1 MTADA
6 SASSH
11 GEPGCREWTQRT
23 ETTTLPAG
31 TACRAQL
38 PHNRAKKMTARLK
51 LDDTFREWKR
61 VRLEFDRDFQR
72 DGVRPDELRGELFL
86 YNRGTAPLSILLDG
100 ARFEP

>member
-1 MTADA
+1 
-6 SASSH
+6 
-11 GEPGCREWTQRT
+11 
-23 ETTTLPAG
+23 
-31 TACRAQL
+31 
-38 PHNRAKKMTARLK
+38 MTARLK